1 MKIKDLISSDI
12 NIPITMI
19 EEALSVARIHVK
31 RFYLEKRNGAKRL
44 ILQPSKKL
52 KTIQYWLII
61 NVFEKLTV
69 HDVAIA
75 YRKNISILDNAI
87 LHKNNRFFLKIDL
100 KDFFPSIKYLDLIPK
115 IREWHTKDKPAWLL
129 DEEAENLIRLA
140 CFYKGDILAVGYP
153 SSPIISNIVM
163 LDFDITIL
171 KLINNKN
178 QFGDVVYTRYADDL
192 VFSTNKAGACGLL
205 LKEVSGLISST
216 SSPNIVLNKTKTKI
230 GSSSGGTASVTGL
243 KICNEGHITIH
254 RKQKDHIRLLLGLY
268 SKGMLRTEEYIS
280 LVGHLS
286 YVRYVDSNF
295 YTKLQNKYFKEI
307 TKLKDTFKN
316 FGGSDK

>member
-12 NIPITMI
+12 NIPVSMI
-19 EEALSVARIHVK
+19 DEALSVAYIHVK
-31 RFYLEKRNGAKRL
+31 KFYKKKRNGTKRL

-61 NVFEKLTV
+61 NILEKLTI

-75 YRKNISILDNAI
+75 YRKKISILDNAI
-87 LHKNNRFFLKIDL
+87 LHRDNRFFLKIDL
-100 KDFFPSIKYLDLIPK
+100 KDFFSSIKYLDLIPK
-115 IREWHTKDKPAWLL
+115 IREWHTKNNPGWLL

-163 LDFDITIL
+163 LEFDIAIL

-192 VFSTNKAGACGLL
+192 VFSTNKIGACNFL
-205 LKEVSGLISST
+205 LKQVSDLISST
-216 SSPNIVLNKTKTKI
+216 PSPNIVLNKSKIKI
-230 GSSSGGTASVTGL
+230 GSSSGGTALVTGL

-268 SKGMLRTEEYIS
+268 SKGMLKAEEYIS

-286 YVRYVDSNF
+286 YVKYVDSNF
-295 YTKLQNKYFKEI
+295 YTNLQNRYFKEI
-307 TKLKDTFKN
+307 TKLRKEAFEISSGLN
-316 FGGSDK
+316 